1 MQLRGICPRLPAM
14 ECIFDGKSE
23 GSEDIRRGSL
33 AWIGMGPIPC
43 RLERSSQHC
52 YDGQLTATQTVS
64 EAAAALHDEGKKV
77 NVKVLPL
84 LVLLV
89 CFSGAFA
96 QPNSSFYVSTT
107 GDDSNPGTEAAPW
120 HSVQHA
126 ADNVRAGGTVD
137 VRGGIYEEL
146 VSIHASGNASDGYI
160 TFRSYPGEIAIL
172 DAGRFTPT
180 GRTGILTIHN
190 QSYVRIEGFE
200 IRNFRTAEHRLAP
213 LGIDVSG
220 AGSHIELLKN
230 NVHHIEQTFNG
241 RDAPGRGGNGFGI
254 AVYGTDAKT
263 PITDLIIDGNEVHHL
278 KTGSSESLVVNG
290 NVTNFRIT
298 HNVVH
303 DNNNIGI
310 DVIGFERTAPNS
322 VVDQARDGI
331 VSGNLVYNITSRGN
345 PAYGND
351 QSSDGIYVDGGTRV
365 VIEQNVIHDVDF
377 GIELASEHQNRATSY
392 IVARNNLIYHCNT
405 AGVSIGGYAPERGRT
420 DHCTVVNNTLYDNDT
435 AGTGSGEFQMQWN
448 MAADIFE
455 NNIVYAG
462 PRCLLALN
470 KSQIDKARPPNTI
483 DHNLYYCVSGAQTSK
498 WTRAST
504 TVSGFDKYVQSTGND
519 HNSSFSDPLFIDPTK
534 KNFHLGSGSPAI
546 AVGTHAGLP
555 VGELDLEGSFRITS
569 GKIDIGCYQRK

>member
-1 MQLRGICPRLPAM
+1 MNPVYQRASIFLRR
-14 ECIFDGKSE
+14 
-23 GSEDIRRGSL
+23 
-33 AWIGMGPIPC
+33 
-43 RLERSSQHC
+43 
-52 YDGQLTATQTVS
+52 TTV
-64 EAAAALHDEGKKV
+64 KF
-77 NVKVLPL
+77 LPL
-84 LVLLV
+84 LGLMACVSAALGQ
-89 CFSGAFA
+89 ST
-96 QPNSSFYVSTT
+96 SSFYVSTA
-107 GDDSNPGTEAAPW
+107 GNDSNPGTQTAPW
-120 HSVQHA
+120 RTVQHG
-126 ADNVRAGGTVD
+126 ADSVSAGSTVN
-137 VRGGIYEEL
+137 VRGGVYEEL
-146 VSIHASGNASDGYI
+146 VTIKTSGNATDGYI
-160 TFRSYPGEIAIL
+160 TFRSYPGETAIL
-172 DAGRFTPT
+172 DAEHITPT
-180 GRTGILTIHN
+180 ARSAILTIHN
-190 QSYVRIEGFE
+190 KSYVRIEGFE
-200 IRNFRTAEHRLAP
+200 IRNFRTAEHRLTP
-213 LGIDVSG
+213 LGISVMG

-241 RDAPGRGGNGFGI
+241 RDGPGHGANGFGI
-254 AVYGTDAKT
+254 AVYGTDAKS
-263 PITDLIIDGNEVHHL
+263 PITELVIEGNEVHHL

-310 DVIGFERTAPNS
+310 DVIGFERTAPDPA
-322 VVDQARDGI
+322 VDQARDGI

-462 PRCLLALN
+462 PRCLIALN
-470 KSQIDKARPPNTI
+470 KSQIDKTRPPNTI
-483 DHNLYYCVSGAQTSK
+483 DHNRYYCVSGAQTST
-498 WTRAST
+498 WAGASA
-504 TVSGFDKYVQSTGND
+504 TVTGFDKYVQ
-519 HNSSFSDPLFIDPTK
+519 
-534 KNFHLGSGSPAI
+534 
-546 AVGTHAGLP
+546 
-555 VGELDLEGSFRITS
+555 
-569 GKIDIGCYQRK
+569 

>member
-1 MQLRGICPRLPAM
+1 LYN
-14 ECIFDGKSE
+14 EE
-23 GSEDIRRGSL
+23 
-33 AWIGMGPIPC
+33 
-43 RLERSSQHC
+43 
-52 YDGQLTATQTVS
+52 
-64 EAAAALHDEGKKV
+64 KKV

-89 CFSGAFA
+89 CFSRAFA

-120 HSVQHA
+120 RSVQHA
-126 ADNVRAGGTVD
+126 ADTVRAGSTVD

-160 TFRSYPGEIAIL
+160 TFRSYPGEIAIM
-172 DAGRFTPT
+172 DAGRFTPA

-200 IRNFRTAEHRLAP
+200 IRNFRTAEHRLTP

-254 AVYGTDAKT
+254 AVYGTEAKT

-310 DVIGFERTAPNS
+310 DVIGFERTAPNPA
-322 VVDQARDGI
+322 VDQARDGI
-331 VSGNLVYNITSRGN
+331 VSGNFVYNITSRGN
-345 PAYGND
+345 PAYGYD

-392 IVARNNLIYHCNT
+392 IVARNNLVYHCNT
-405 AGVSIGGYAPERGRT
+405 AGLSIGGYAPDRGRT

-462 PRCLLALN
+462 PRCLLAVN
-470 KSQIDKARPPNTI
+470 KSQIDKTRPPNTI

-498 WTRAST
+498 WAGPSA
-504 TVSGFDKYVQSTGND
+504 TVSGFDKYVLSTGSD

-534 KNFHLGSGSPAI
+534 RNFHLGSGSPAI

-555 VGELDLEGSFRITS
+555 VGELDLDGLFRVTS